1 MSFWKAEQLLSLA
14 TLSASRL
21 SGVTLDDVV
30 ERFSVSKRTAQR
42 MLRAL
47 ENQFPDTNVRVDPDG
62 RKRWR
67 LEAAAMRDLIS
78 VTPEELVALDVA
90 IALLTRSG
98 SPVEAED
105 LKKLLE
111 KILALVPRGKAV
123 RLETDHYA
131 LLEAMGLAARPGP
144 RTIVDRNIAAA
155 IAEAIKAC
163 RVLDISYQARDEQ
176 EPRPRRIM
184 PLGVLAGFRRY
195 VVGRPVE
202 EPTGPLRHYLVE
214 NIHMASVSNET
225 FTRDSEFDLKEHAGR
240 AFGVFQND
248 EEYGEV
254 VWRFAPAAA
263 ERARGFEFHPD
274 QRFEQQPD
282 GSLIV
287 SFQAAGHLEM
297 CWHLYAWGDQVEVL
311 APDALRTLVEGY
323 RRGDFP
329 SLP

>member
-21 SGVTLDDVV
+21 SGVALDDVV

-47 ENQFPDTNVRVDPDG
+47 ENQFPETNVRVDPDG

-123 RLETDHYA
+123 RLETD
-131 LLEAMGLAARPGP
+131 
-144 RTIVDRNIAAA
+144 
-155 IAEAIKAC
+155 
-163 RVLDISYQARDEQ
+163 
-176 EPRPRRIM
+176 
-184 PLGVLAGFRRY
+184 
-195 VVGRPVE
+195 
-202 EPTGPLRHYLVE
+202 
-214 NIHMASVSNET
+214 
-225 FTRDSEFDLKEHAGR
+225 
-240 AFGVFQND
+240 
-248 EEYGEV
+248 
-254 VWRFAPAAA
+254 
-263 ERARGFEFHPD
+263 
-274 QRFEQQPD
+274 
-282 GSLIV
+282 
-287 SFQAAGHLEM
+287 
-297 CWHLYAWGDQVEVL
+297 
-311 APDALRTLVEGY
+311 
-323 RRGDFP
+323 
-329 SLP
+329 